1 MPGMKGKVAVVT
13 GGSRGIGAGIVSAFE
28 ADGAKVVACGR
39 GSRPEGLAKNAVWVT
54 ADVASRADVENL
66 RAATLDAFGRV
77 DVLIN
82 NAGIMNVGTVPATDD
97 DAYDEMMAI
106 NAKGLFLC
114 CREFIPEMKAGG
126 GGAIINIGSV
136 SGMVSDPEMA
146 VYNAS
151 KAFVHALT
159 RSIAVDHGKDG
170 IRCNAICPGW
180 IETGMLEESFVT
192 AADKGAAR
200 RDVLARHAAGRF
212 GKPADIAAAC
222 LYLASDAA
230 AFVTGQTLVVDGG
243 LISASPARP
252 GLF

>member
-1 MPGMKGKVAVVT
+1 MGEQKRVAVVT
-13 GGSRGIGAGIVSAFE
+13 GGSRGIGAGIVTAFLGE
-28 ADGAKVVACGR
+28 GAKVVACGR
-39 GSRPEGLAKNAVWVT
+39 GGRPEELAKSAVWVT
-54 ADVASRADVENL
+54 ADVGSRADVDKL

-82 NAGIMNVGTVPATDD
+82 NAGIMNVGTVLATDD

-114 CREFIPEMKAGG
+114 CREFIPEMTAGG

-192 AADKGAAR
+192 ATDRHAAR

-212 GKPADIAAAC
+212 GKPEDIAAAC

-243 LISASPARP
+243 LIAASPARP